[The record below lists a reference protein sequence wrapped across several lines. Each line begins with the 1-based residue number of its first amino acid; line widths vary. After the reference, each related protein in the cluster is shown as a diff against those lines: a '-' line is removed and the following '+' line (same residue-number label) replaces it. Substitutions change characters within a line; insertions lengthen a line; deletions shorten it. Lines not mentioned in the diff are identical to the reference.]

1 MHPLLAR
8 QLDRLG
14 LSPDAQPDAASWA
27 RLIGRIDAAY
37 TQADQARE
45 MVERSMTLS
54 SREMQDLHDRLR
66 VANDELEHKV
76 RSRTD
81 ELQRLN
87 ESLRA
92 EVDERRRTE
101 AALAKSERWIRLVN
115 DSLPVMLAYV
125 DAGETYRYINE
136 AYSTRLGVPRD
147 AIVGQQVRDV
157 VGESVYEII
166 RPHIATVLTGQVTSF
181 ERTQTTAAGTV
192 HWFTGEF
199 VPDID
204 DAGTVVGYYV
214 MLVDVTAQKSA
225 ERIAQQNEMRFRGL
239 TALSSDWYWE
249 QDTELRFVASDAL
262 FDTTGSG
269 DPIIESGL
277 HPWEL
282 RGIAPPDDGWSAH
295 RATLEAHQPFRDL
308 VLKRTTDD
316 DRIHFLS
323 VSGEPVFDADG
334 VFTGYRGIVKDITV
348 LKQAEQDARTT
359 REVLST
365 LLDAVP
371 DPIFV
376 KDEAH
381 RFMLLNDAAC
391 AFIGQPREVLLG
403 KGDHDF
409 FPKALADDF
418 WEKDNRVFAS
428 SADLVAEEQV
438 TGADGVTRTLST
450 KKRAIRMLDG
460 RQVLVGSIR
469 DITELK
475 EQQRQ
480 LSGAKEAAEA
490 GSRAKSEFLA
500 RMSHEV
506 RTPMNGVLGMTEL
519 LRATQLTS
527 EQRGF
532 VDTVHGSGVALL
544 RIINDILD
552 FSKVEAGKL
561 ELEQVDFVLADCVG
575 NTVDLLR
582 GRATAKG
589 LAISVRV
596 AADVPPAVR
605 GDPSRLGQILT
616 NLVGNA
622 VKFTERG
629 SIEVSVEL
637 AGHVDGDVVLR
648 FEVAD
653 HGIGIAPA
661 AQETIFD
668 AFHQADGGTSRRY
681 GGTGLGLAICRQLAH
696 LLGGEIGV
704 CSRPGE
710 GSTFWF
716 TVRLAV
722 ADAPAIHEGSA
733 LPTAGPDSTHVAA
746 APVPST
752 TRVLLAEDNAV
763 NRHVALA
770 MLRSLG
776 FSADTAVDGREAV
789 DATARVRY
797 DVVLMD
803 CHMPGMDGF
812 SATAMIRE
820 RDALTGAPRV
830 PIVALTANAMT
841 GDREACIAGGMDDYL
856 SKPFTRAQ
864 LQALLERWATS
875 AATGTDTPQAS
886 AGA

>member
-1 MHPLLAR
+1 
-8 QLDRLG
+8 
-14 LSPDAQPDAASWA
+14 
-27 RLIGRIDAAY
+27 
-37 TQADQARE
+37 
-45 MVERSMTLS
+45 
-54 SREMQDLHDRLR
+54 
-66 VANDELEHKV
+66 
-76 RSRTD
+76 
-81 ELQRLN
+81 
-87 ESLRA
+87 
-92 EVDERRRTE
+92 
-101 AALAKSERWIRLVN
+101 
-115 DSLPVMLAYV
+115 
-125 DAGETYRYINE
+125 
-136 AYSTRLGVPRD
+136 
-147 AIVGQQVRDV
+147 
-157 VGESVYEII
+157 
-166 RPHIATVLTGQVTSF
+166 
-181 ERTQTTAAGTV
+181 
-192 HWFTGEF
+192 
-199 VPDID
+199 
-204 DAGTVVGYYV
+204 
-214 MLVDVTAQKSA
+214 
-225 ERIAQQNEMRFRGL
+225 
-239 TALSSDWYWE
+239 
-249 QDTELRFVASDAL
+249 
-262 FDTTGSG
+262 
-269 DPIIESGL
+269 
-277 HPWEL
+277 
-282 RGIAPPDDGWSAH
+282 
-295 RATLEAHQPFRDL
+295 
-308 VLKRTTDD
+308 
-316 DRIHFLS
+316 
-323 VSGEPVFDADG
+323 
-334 VFTGYRGIVKDITV
+334 
-348 LKQAEQDARTT
+348 
-359 REVLST
+359 
-365 LLDAVP
+365 
-371 DPIFV
+371 
-376 KDEAH
+376 
-381 RFMLLNDAAC
+381 
-391 AFIGQPREVLLG
+391 
-403 KGDHDF
+403 
-409 FPKALADDF
+409 
-418 WEKDNRVFAS
+418 
-428 SADLVAEEQV
+428 
-438 TGADGVTRTLST
+438 
-450 KKRAIRMLDG
+450 
-460 RQVLVGSIR
+460 
-469 DITELK
+469 
-475 EQQRQ
+475 
-480 LSGAKEAAEA
+480 
-490 GSRAKSEFLA
+490 
-500 RMSHEV
+500 
-506 RTPMNGVLGMTEL
+506 
-519 LRATQLTS
+519 
-527 EQRGF
+527 
-532 VDTVHGSGVALL
+532 VALL

-629 SIEVSVEL
+629 SIDVSVEL

-704 CSRPGE
+704 CSHPGE

-733 LPTAGPDSTHVAA
+733 LPTAGPDSMHVAA

-875 AATGTDTPQAS
+875 PAPGIETPPAS